1 MDFKL
6 IRSAFLLAGD
16 YLQKGTGNCLQCYA
30 SSADS
35 SGFCC
40 SDCADQ
46 AFADDLK
53 SYLRD
58 DLNDAKC
65 IGTKS
70 SPVGSPRQRAF
81 CGRMCGH
88 KKKNTGAD
96 AKSDPDSCINQA
108 LRRWK
113 CRCS

>member
-1 MDFKL
+1 MSFHL
-6 IRSAFLLAGD
+6 VRRAFLAAGD
-16 YLQKGTGNCLQCYA
+16 NLFQRTGKCLYCLA
-30 SSADS
+30 SAADS

-40 SDCADQ
+40 AQCADR
-46 AFADDLK
+46 AFTDDT
-53 SYLRD
+53 RAFVGG

-65 IGTKS
+65 VGTKS

-88 KKKNTGAD
+88 KKKNTGKD
-96 AKSDPDSCINQA
+96 TKSDPDSCINQA